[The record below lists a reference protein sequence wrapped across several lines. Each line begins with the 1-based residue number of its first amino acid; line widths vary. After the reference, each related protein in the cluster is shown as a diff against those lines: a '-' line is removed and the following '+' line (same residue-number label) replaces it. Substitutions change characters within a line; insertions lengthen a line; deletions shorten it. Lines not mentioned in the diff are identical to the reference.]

1 VTTPLARRI
10 AALIAQDGPIGIDR
24 YMALALGDPGDG
36 YYTTRDPF
44 GVAGDFT
51 TAPEITQMFG
61 ELLGLWAAA
70 VWQRMGGPPRVVL
83 CELGPGRGTLMRDA
97 LRAARALPPFRAAI
111 DLHLVETSPVLRAVQ
126 AETLAE
132 CGLQPTW
139 HASLQS
145 VPPGP
150 LLVLA
155 NEFLDAL
162 PVRQFLRCKGGWH
175 ERLVGLDAEAG
186 LAFGLSPSANP
197 ALRADAAEGAVLEVA
212 AIATGVVA
220 GLAARM
226 VRSGGAALML
236 DYGSVRSGFG
246 DTLQAV
252 SRHTSVDPLHRPG
265 ECDLTVHVD
274 FSAMAA
280 AAAAAG
286 ATVSGPVEQ
295 GVFLRAL
302 GLAERAA
309 VLAPKAGAAVID
321 AAVARLAGHGPGEM
335 GGLFKAFAFGDPAL
349 GLLPGFESAAGP
361 AGRVPAETP

>member
-1 VTTPLARRI
+1 MTTPLARRI

-24 YMALALGDPGDG
+24 YMALALGDPDEG
-36 YYTTRDPF
+36 YYSTRDPF

-51 TAPEITQMFG
+51 TAPEISQMFG

-70 VWQRMGGPPRVVL
+70 VWQRMGAPPRVML

-162 PVRQFLRCKGGWH
+162 PVRQFVRRKGGWH
-175 ERLVGLDAEAG
+175 ERLVGLDAEGG
-186 LAFGLSPSANP
+186 LAFGLSPTP
-197 ALRADAAEGAVLEVA
+197 DPVVRTDAAEGAVLEVPAPA
-212 AIATGVVA
+212 AGVVA
-220 GLAARM
+220 SLAARLA
-226 VRSGGAALML
+226 RSGGAGLML
-236 DYGSVRSGFG
+236 DYGSVQSGFG

-252 SRHTSVDPLHRPG
+252 SRHASVDPLHRPG
-265 ECDLTVHVD
+265 DCDLTVHVD

-280 AAAAAG
+280 AARAAG

-302 GLAERAA
+302 GLVERAA
-309 VLAPKAGAAVID
+309 VLAPKAGAAVVD
-321 AAVARLAGHGPGEM
+321 AAVARLAGDGPEQM

-349 GLLPGFESAAGP
+349 GLLPGFESAEGLAGP
-361 AGRVPAETP
+361 VHPETP

>member
-1 VTTPLARRI
+1 MTTPLARRI

-24 YMALALGDPGDG
+24 YMALALADPGDG

-61 ELLGLWAAA
+61 ELIGLWAAA
-70 VWQRMGGPPRVVL
+70 VWQRMGAPPRVVL

-150 LLVLA
+150 LLLLA

-162 PVRQFLRCKGGWH
+162 PVRQFVRCEGGWH
-175 ERLVGLDAEAG
+175 ERLVGLDADGG
-186 LAFGLSPSANP
+186 LAFGLSPSAYP
-197 ALRADAAEGAVLEVA
+197 ALRVSAKVGAVLEIA
-212 AIATGVVA
+212 AIATGVVSS
-220 GLAARM
+220 LATRL

-236 DYGSVRSGFG
+236 DYGSVQSGFG

-252 SRHTSVDPLHRPG
+252 SRHTPVDPLHRPG
-265 ECDLTVHVD
+265 DCDLTVHVD
-274 FSAMAA
+274 FFAIATAA
-280 AAAAAG
+280 RTAG

-302 GLAERAA
+302 GLVERAA
-309 VLAPKAGAAVID
+309 VLAPKAGAAVVD

-335 GGLFKAFAFGDPAL
+335 GGLFKALSFGDPAL
-349 GLLPGFESAAGP
+349 GLLPGFESAVAPSGS
-361 AGRVPAETP
+361 VPSETP

>member
-1 VTTPLARRI
+1 VRR
-10 AALIAQDGPIGIDR
+10 A
-24 YMALALGDPGDG
+24 
-36 YYTTRDPF
+36 T
-44 GVAGDFT
+44 
-51 TAPEITQMFG
+51 
-61 ELLGLWAAA
+61 
-70 VWQRMGGPPRVVL
+70 
-83 CELGPGRGTLMRDA
+83 
-97 LRAARALPPFRAAI
+97 
-111 DLHLVETSPVLRAVQ
+111 
-126 AETLAE
+126 
-132 CGLQPTW
+132 
-139 HASLQS
+139 
-145 VPPGP
+145 
-150 LLVLA
+150 
-155 NEFLDAL
+155 
-162 PVRQFLRCKGGWH
+162 GWH
-175 ERLVGLDAEAG
+175 ERLVGLDGEG
-186 LAFGLSPSANP
+186 RLAFGLSPSANP

-265 ECDLTVHVD
+265 DCDLTVHVD

-286 ATVSGPVEQ
+286 AIVSGPVEQ

-302 GLAERAA
+302 GLAERGA

-335 GGLFKAFAFGDPAL
+335 GGLFKALAFGDPAL

-361 AGRVPAETP
+361 AGPVPAETP